1 MRGLVAFVAAS
12 LAVLPAMTASC
23 SSTSVSSIWTVP
35 SSLEQLDAE
44 RWLDLPWPND
54 MRREADGSV
63 RFLGMFNPIGITT
76 IRDYLDATRG
86 LLDGFS
92 CVASGYF
99 RFDGDIDPMT
109 LPTSPPDS
117 TKRDSAVQLID
128 IDHASPEY
136 GQRKMLQTF
145 YRSQPGPEGSYWL
158 PHMLAAMPAQGYPLR
173 PHTRYAMVVTK
184 RLRAPGGGEI
194 GPSAHLQEVLGLAK
208 VTDATRAAK
217 AGAADVVRELDQN
230 GIAADYIVTM
240 TWFRTNDPTADT
252 YKIADWTKKNFP
264 APEID
269 PLSWKRTDT
278 LAEGNVYEGVYGPAP
293 NFQAGNIPFVNPPD
307 GGSFVFDDKGNP
319 IVQTTFTMRTALV
332 VPLASRCP
340 MPADGY
346 PIVLYAHGTGGDYRS
361 VVSESRPIGR
371 SLAAQCIASMGVDQ
385 IFHGIRPGAP
395 PLDDPNRIGE
405 IETLFFNFANPL
417 ASRTNGRQSAIDV
430 VQQARLFT
438 VTKQIIPFTVSRS
451 GEDVRFDPNR
461 VLFVGHSQGGVNGP
475 MFLAADDTARGG
487 VLSGTG
493 ADIRIALLEKTKPS
507 PSVAQAVRLVLGLS
521 KGDFDDELN
530 VFHPVLNLAQ
540 TLIDPTDPY
549 VYMRNIITE
558 PRPGFPP
565 KSIYQTEGIDSDGN
579 GDHYA
584 PPHGIEVAS
593 VALGLPV
600 QSPQV
605 HPTIEG
611 AWSGL
616 GEIDVPPD
624 GLYGNLAG
632 GKATGMLAQFPPLE
646 GSDGHFVLFDL
657 PAANRQASVFC
668 KNLAA
673 DPIGRIPQ
681 LK

>member
-1 MRGLVAFVAAS
+1 MRGLLALFAVG
-12 LAVLPAMTASC
+12 LAVLPAATAC
-23 SSTSVSSIWTVP
+23 SSTTASSIWTVP
-35 SSLEQLDAE
+35 KSIEQLDAE

-54 MRREADGSV
+54 LRRETDGTV
-63 RFLGMFNPIGITT
+63 RFVGMFNPVGITT
-76 IRDYLDATRG
+76 IRDYLEATRG

-92 CVASGYF
+92 PVASGYF
-99 RFDGDIDPMT
+99 RFDGDVDPAT
-109 LPTSPPDS
+109 LPVSPPES
-117 TKRDSAVQLID
+117 TKHDSAVQLID
-128 IDHASPEY
+128 IDRASPEY
-136 GQRKMLQTF
+136 GRRRMVQTYF
-145 YRSQPGPEGSYWL
+145 RSQPGPEGSYWL
-158 PHMLAAMPAQGYPLR
+158 PHTLAAMPAQGYPLR
-173 PHTRYAMVVTK
+173 PRTRYAMVVTK
-184 RLRAPGGGEI
+184 RIRAPGGVEI
-194 GPSAHLQEVLGLAK
+194 GPSQQLQQVLGLAK

-217 AGAADVVRELDQN
+217 ASAAEIVRELDQN
-230 GIAADYIVTM
+230 GIAADYIVSL

-252 YKIADWTKKNFP
+252 YKVADWTKKNFP

-269 PLSWKRTDT
+269 PTTWKRADI
-278 LAEGNVYEGVYGPAP
+278 LAEGDVYEAVYGPAP
-293 NFQAGNIPFVNPPD
+293 DFQAGNIPFVNPQD
-307 GGSFVFDDKGNP
+307 GGSFSFDEMGNP
-319 IVQTTFTMRTALV
+319 IVQRTFTMRMSLV
-332 VPLASRCP
+332 VPFASRCP

-371 SLAAQCIASMGVDQ
+371 SLAGQCIASMGVDQ
-385 IFHGIRPGAP
+385 IFHGTRPGAP
-395 PLDDPNRIGE
+395 PLTDPNRIGQ
-405 IETLFFNFANPL
+405 IQTLFFNFANPL
-417 ASRTNGRQSAIDV
+417 AARTNGRQSAIDV

-438 VTKQIIPFTVSRS
+438 VTKQTVPFTLSRS
-451 GEDVRFDPNR
+451 GKEVRFDPTR
-461 VLFVGHSQGGVNGP
+461 VIFIGHSQGGVNGP

-530 VFHPVLNLAQ
+530 VFHPILNLAQ

-549 VYMRNIITE
+549 LYMRNIITE
-558 PRPGFPP
+558 PRPGFAP
-565 KSIYQTEGIDSDGN
+565 KSIYQTEGVDSEGV

-584 PPHGIEVAS
+584 PPHGIELAA

-600 QSPQV
+600 QAPTV
-605 HPTIEG
+605 HPIVEA

-616 GEIDVPPD
+616 GEIEVPAD

-632 GKATGMLAQFPPLE
+632 GKATGLLAQFPSAE
-646 GSDGHFVLFDL
+646 GSDGHFVLFDV
-657 PAANRQASVFC
+657 PSANRQAAIFC

-681 LK
+681 LR